1 MTDISVIHR
10 MFAAPKI
17 NVEAVMKYAM
27 CKDTSEQISELLD
40 ECIFEAR
47 LAFCYRVS
55 YVVLPVS
62 VIEDEV
68 DLSFI
73 KTSSAMLK
81 KALEGCDS
89 CILFAATVGN
99 GIDRL
104 IRKYSRMSPSRA
116 LMFQALGTERV
127 ETLCNT
133 FVKEIKK
140 ELKVKTK
147 RRVSPGY
154 GDLPLDIQKNIFDLL
169 CCARTIGL
177 TLNDSLLMSP
187 SKSVTAFMGIV
198 K

>member
-1 MTDISVIHR
+1 MIDSPVIHR
-10 MFAAPKI
+10 MFASPKI
-17 NVEAVMKYAM
+17 DKEAVLKYAM
-27 CKDTSEQISELLD
+27 CKEADEQVLKLLE

-55 YVVLPVS
+55 YIQLPVK
-62 VIEDEV
+62 IDEEKI

-73 KTSSAMLK
+73 KTSSLMLK
-81 KALEGCDS
+81 KALDDCDS
-89 CILFAATVGN
+89 YILFAATVGN

-104 IRKYSRMSPSRA
+104 IRKYSRIAPAKA

-127 ETLCNT
+127 ETLCDV
-133 FVKEIKK
+133 FVKEIRK
-140 ELKVKTK
+140 ELKIKTK
-147 RRVSPGY
+147 RRVSPGF
-154 GDLPLDIQKNIFDLL
+154 GDLPLGIQKNIFELL
-169 CCARTIGL
+169 NCARTIGL